1 MPDPRL
7 VFVVG
12 AGASK
17 EVGLPTGQELTATIA
32 TKVDILF
39 SDFNQQTS
47 GEHEIVAALYEHVND
62 RGGDHNDVNDYLRA
76 GWRIRDAMPQALSID
91 SFIDVHQ
98 GDEHI
103 ELCGKLAIV
112 RSILEAE
119 RNSSLHFDPRDPN
132 PRLDFEAVVH
142 TWYNR
147 FMQLIS
153 NSCRRDDTRNMLKNI
168 SFIIF
173 NYDRCVEHFL
183 LNSLQNYYG
192 FPEVVAGDCL
202 KELKFFHPYGMVG
215 HLPWQESQTATP
227 FGQNVDGRDLLSRAA
242 QIKTFTEQTE
252 DQVAVNEIR
261 ELLSEANIVVFLGFA
276 FHQLNM
282 ELISPLKLEGPKKL
296 VKRPK
301 RIFATAKGI
310 SGSDC
315 DVIRDE
321 IYGLFGPTK
330 SKIEIYLRNDLACEG
345 LFNEFSRSLIMK

>member
-32 TKVDILF
+32 TKIDIRF
-39 SDFNQQTS
+39 SDFSKQTS
-47 GEHEIVAALYEHVND
+47 GEREIVAALREHVND
-62 RGGDHNDVNDYLRA
+62 QGGDDNNVNDYLRA
-76 GWRIRDAMPQALSID
+76 GYRIRDAMPQALSID

-119 RNSSLHFDPRDPN
+119 RNSSLYFDPRDPDR
-132 PRLDFEAVVH
+132 RLDFRAVEH

-153 NSCRRDDTRNMLKNI
+153 NSCRKVDIPNMLKKI

-183 LNSLQNYYG
+183 FYSLQNYYG
-192 FPEVVAGDCL
+192 ISDGRAVDYLG
-202 KELKFFHPYGMVG
+202 ELKIYHPYGMVG
-215 HLPWQESQTATP
+215 DLPWQHWGGATS
-227 FGQNVDGRDLLSRAA
+227 FGHNVSGRELLSRAA
-242 QIKTFTEQTE
+242 QIKTFTEQKE

-261 ELLSEANIVVFLGFA
+261 ELLSESNIVVFLGFA

-296 VKRPK
+296 QEGVK

-321 IYGLFGPTK
+321 IYHLFGPKK
-330 SKIEIYLRNDLACEG
+330 SNTEIYLRNDLACEG

>member
-47 GEHEIVAALYEHVND
+47 GEHEIVAALREHVSD
-62 RGGDHNDVNDYLRA
+62 RAGDHNDVNDYLRA

-91 SFIDVHQ
+91 SFIDAHQ

-119 RNSSLHFDPRDPN
+119 RNSSLYFDPRDRDC
-132 PRLDFEAVVH
+132 RLDFGAVEH

-153 NSCRRDDTRNMLKNI
+153 NS
-168 SFIIF
+168 
-173 NYDRCVEHFL
+173 
-183 LNSLQNYYG
+183 
-192 FPEVVAGDCL
+192 
-202 KELKFFHPYGMVG
+202 
-215 HLPWQESQTATP
+215 
-227 FGQNVDGRDLLSRAA
+227 
-242 QIKTFTEQTE
+242 
-252 DQVAVNEIR
+252 
-261 ELLSEANIVVFLGFA
+261 
-276 FHQLNM
+276 
-282 ELISPLKLEGPKKL
+282 
-296 VKRPK
+296 
-301 RIFATAKGI
+301 
-310 SGSDC
+310 
-315 DVIRDE
+315 
-321 IYGLFGPTK
+321 
-330 SKIEIYLRNDLACEG
+330 
-345 LFNEFSRSLIMK
+345 